1 MRPSCSTSGPTS
13 PGWSPPTRRLDS
25 VTTAFSRWPTRST
38 RAATTPMIVTL
49 EADGS
54 GAIYP
59 VLYTRLAGAV
69 NEHPLQPDP
78 LLRYDTAGD
87 AGGAGRGRRP
97 GAAGERNRGARELTV
112 RRASVSRYWLSGGN

>member
-1 MRPSCSTSGPTS
+1 M
-13 PGWSPPTRRLDS
+13 
-25 VTTAFSRWPTRST
+25 TTAFSRWH
-38 RAATTPMIVTL
+38 ALDAGGNDAVIVTL

-78 LLRYDTAGD
+78 LLRYDTAETR
-87 AGGAGRGRRP
+87 AALGAVVAPVLQANGIEAP
-97 GAAGERNRGARELTV
+97 
-112 RRASVSRYWLSGGN
+112 AS